1 MVYHFKIRQEGRGYW
16 AECLELRGCSTQA
29 ESLDDLAAGAYEAL
43 NLYLEEPQDSSVSFA
58 LPQRLPQDTSI
69 LEVPVDPQIALSVLL
84 RSFRASHN
92 YTQKDVAEKLGMRN
106 VYSYQRLERRC
117 NPSLSTLQK
126 LREVFP
132 DLSIDCVLQDAPA
145 TAVNRSRVP
154 SWVPPPASSSA
165 ERAPVL

>member
-1 MVYHFKIRQEGRGYW
+1 MVYHFRIHKERGGYW

-29 ESLDDLAAGAYEAL
+29 ASLEELAANAREAL
-43 NLYLEEPQDSSVSFA
+43 NLYLEEPEDSSVSFA
-58 LPQRLPQDTSI
+58 LPQRRSKDASL

-92 YTQKDVAEKLGMRN
+92 YTQKEVAEKLGMRN
-106 VYSYQRLERRC
+106 VYSYQRLERRS

-132 DLSIDCVLQDAPA
+132 DLSIDCVLQDASIA
-145 TAVNRSRVP
+145 TST
-154 SWVPPPASSSA
+154 PP
-165 ERAPVL
+165 L